1 MTFALITFLFLAQT
15 APASPAAPGI
25 KMTIRFSAPGGLASE
40 RTEYIQADR
49 SRTEYR
55 STTGRQTRPGGAMQ
69 IDYGPRMA
77 SMQRCDLGQAF
88 DLNLDDRQ
96 YTVAPYPPLPLTREQ
111 TKARGLTTEPRYLSD
126 KPTLKDEITVLD
138 TKERKNFFGHR
149 ARHVITTRR
158 LIPLQGSPS
167 QPSESVTD
175 GWYIDLNTQ
184 LSCDRRLPSSGH
196 AYALIV
202 PGNQPMERRT
212 IVAKGKMQTG
222 FPVEVKITTRSTMVL
237 PDRTKKELTSIYEI
251 QVTEL
256 EEKPLDPAL
265 FDVPPGFTKVS
276 AIQRDPHLSLSGWAA
291 IKQWFSN
298 ALR

>member
-96 YTVAPYPPLPLTREQ
+96 YTATPHAGQ
-111 TKARGLTTEPRYLSD
+111 
-126 KPTLKDEITVLD
+126 
-138 TKERKNFFGHR
+138 
-149 ARHVITTRR
+149 
-158 LIPLQGSPS
+158 
-167 QPSESVTD
+167 
-175 GWYIDLNTQ
+175 
-184 LSCDRRLPSSGH
+184 SGH
-196 AYALIV
+196 DAMTGRDCRKLRPRCGASGA
-202 PGNQPMERRT
+202 PAAAKSRR
-212 IVAKGKMQTG
+212 AS
-222 FPVEVKITTRSTMVL
+222 R
-237 PDRTKKELTSIYEI
+237 R
-251 QVTEL
+251 
-256 EEKPLDPAL
+256 
-265 FDVPPGFTKVS
+265 
-276 AIQRDPHLSLSGWAA
+276 
-291 IKQWFSN
+291 
-298 ALR
+298 